1 MVSPAFGLRSKGE
14 KGKGKAA
21 QVPVHLGY
29 RCFDFMKGRRRTGHL
44 SSGCG
49 RLKGEDGETALL
61 RIGEYRAVGLS
72 WSLRESRDD
81 VDVLF
86 LHVGADMVGVQC
98 ALLAARSI
106 SAVIHS
112 CVICLHTWRC
122 TSGSLIFPFPS
133 LQAHA
138 HTKSEISK
146 KLNTSDPPK
155 TTA

>member
-21 QVPVHLGY
+21 QAPVHLGY

-98 ALLAARSI
+98 
-106 SAVIHS
+106 
-112 CVICLHTWRC
+112 